1 MSLPNILKNFNL
13 YADGESLMGVAEEI
27 TVPKL
32 SRKMEEWQG
41 GGMPGPIDIDLSQE
55 KIVMDWTTG
64 GLLISALRKYGA
76 SKPDALLL
84 RYSGAYQREDTGV
97 IHAVEIVVRGR
108 HKEIDM
114 GNKKVGEPNKTKV
127 STTCA
132 YYKLTVD
139 NEVLIEYDALAMILV
154 VDGEDL
160 MDAQRKA
167 IGLA

>member
-32 SRKMEEWQG
+32 TRKMEEWRA
-41 GGMPGPIDIDLSQE
+41 GGMPGPIDIDLGQE

-64 GLLISALRKYGA
+64 GLLFSALRKYGA

-84 RYSGAYQREDTGV
+84 RYAGAYQREDTGV
-97 IHAVEIVVRGR
+97 THAVEIVVRGR

-114 GNKKVGEPNKTKV
+114 GNKKVGDPNKTKV

-132 YYKLTVD
+132 YYKLSVD
-139 NEVLIEYDALAMILV
+139 NEVLIEYDALAMIFV
-154 VDGEDL
+154 VDGVDL